1 VSAAAERGRLVTF
14 DGDDTLWALE
24 PVVEAALADAIEA
37 FAAAFPHAP
46 VTRDELLADRAAVQA
61 ELPPDSDLQL
71 YRRAAYRRRVDL
83 LGGGPD
89 SLVDALAGRFHT
101 LRSSLI
107 EPFPDALAALE
118 RLAGSSQ
125 LGFITNGNADV
136 EATPFA
142 GRFAFR
148 LHARVHGPSKPDVGM
163 FVHALGESGLPA
175 SAAVHVGD
183 SLSCDVA
190 GAQAA
195 GWKAVWLN
203 RAGAVNDTPIRPDA
217 EIASLDELD
226 AVVEAL
232 VPFRA

>member
-1 VSAAAERGRLVTF
+1 VSAPVEHARLVTF

-24 PVVEAALADAIEA
+24 PVVDAALADAIGA
-37 FAAAFPHAP
+37 FALAFPHAP
-46 VTRDELLADRAAVQA
+46 VTREDLLADRIAVQD
-61 ELPPDSDLQL
+61 ELPPGSELQL

-89 SLVDALAGRFHT
+89 SLVDELAARFHA

-118 RLAGSSQ
+118 RLAARSQ

-136 EATPFA
+136 EVTPFA

-148 LHARVHGPSKPDVGM
+148 LHAQVHGPGKPDIGM
-163 FVHALGESGLPA
+163 FVHALGESGVPA
-175 SAAVHVGD
+175 VAAVHVGD
-183 SLSCDVA
+183 SLACDVA

-203 RAGAVNDTPIRPDA
+203 RAGAANDTPIRPDA

-226 AVVEAL
+226 AALEAL
-232 VPFRA
+232 VPLRA

>member
-1 VSAAAERGRLVTF
+1 VSASTAFDRLVTF

-24 PVVEAALADAIEA
+24 PVMEAALADAIEA
-37 FAAAFPHAP
+37 FAAAFPNAP
-46 VTRDELLADRAAVQA
+46 VTRDELLADRLAVQD

-71 YRRAAYRRRVDL
+71 YRRTAYRRRVDL

-89 SLVDALAGRFHT
+89 SLVDELAGRFHT

-107 EPFPDALAALE
+107 EPYPDALAALE
-118 RLAGSSQ
+118 RLCERAQ

-136 EATPFA
+136 ELTPFA

-148 LHARVHGPSKPDVGM
+148 LHARLHGPSKPDIGM
-163 FVHALGESGLPA
+163 FVHALGHCGVAAA
-175 SAAVHVGD
+175 SAVHVGD
-183 SLSCDVA
+183 SLACDVA

-203 RAGAVNDTPIRPDA
+203 RSGAANETPIRPDA

-226 AVVEAL
+226 AVVDAL
-232 VPFRA
+232 VPLRR